1 MSEHG
6 AYTAHDALNA
16 VIHAA
21 LQRAD
26 SAEIIRRCL
35 QLDGDVLRIV
45 TESEDHSFDLS
56 VYRRIFVVA
65 AGKAGGR
72 MARALEEVL
81 GKRIDRGMAVTKYGH
96 AEKLSRIEL
105 AEAGHPVPDEAGV
118 AAARKIEELLE
129 DADEETLVITLISGG
144 GSALLV
150 SPFRDSRHELT
161 LGDMQEVTQLLLSC
175 GAAIQEINC
184 VRKHLSNVKGGRLAR
199 LIAPARSVNLILS
212 DVVGD
217 EPSSIASGITAPDP
231 STYAQALEILRRYEV
246 EKQLPE
252 TARKIIHDGAAGRIP
267 ETPKEGETSF
277 DQVYNVVIGSNS
289 QALQAAADAARQR
302 GYAPVILT
310 ARLEGEAREVARIFP
325 AIARD
330 ITGSRM
336 LASPPVVVL
345 AGGETTVTIR
355 DEEGKGGRNQELA
368 LAVLREF
375 VRAPDA
381 FDSVIF
387 ASVATDGND
396 GPTDAAGGFVDAGLA
411 RRAGEDSASLEKALA
426 HNDSYR
432 YLNDLGALI
441 RTGPTNTNVCDI
453 QILLVDAPSG

>member
-1 MSEHG
+1 MSEYR
-6 AYTAHDALNA
+6 AYTGHDSLNA
-16 VIHAA
+16 IVHAA
-21 LQRAD
+21 LERAD
-26 SAEIIRRCL
+26 SAEIIHRCL
-35 QLDGDVLRIV
+35 QLDGNVLRIG
-45 TESEDHSFDLS
+45 TESQDRSFDLS
-56 VYRRIFVVA
+56 VYRRVFVVA
-65 AGKAGGR
+65 VGKAAGR

-81 GKRIDRGMAVTKYGH
+81 GDRIDRGMAVTKYGH

-118 AAARKIEELLE
+118 GAARKIEELLG
-129 DADEETLVITLISGG
+129 DADEQTLVITLISGG

-150 SPFRDSRHELT
+150 SPFRDRRHELT
-161 LGDMQEVTQLLLSC
+161 LGDMQQVTQLLLSC
-175 GAAIQEINC
+175 GAAIHEINC

-199 LIAPARSVNLILS
+199 LIAPATSVNLILS

-231 STYAQALEILRRYEV
+231 STFGQALDILRRYEV
-246 EKQLPE
+246 ETQLPE
-252 TARKIIHDGAAGRIP
+252 MARRIINDGAAGRIP
-267 ETPKEGETSF
+267 ETPKEGEGSF
-277 DQVYNVVIGSNS
+277 DQVYNIVIGSNS
-289 QALQAAADAARQR
+289 QALQAAADAARLR
-302 GYAPVILT
+302 GYEPVLLT

-330 ITGSRM
+330 IRGSGM

-355 DEEGKGGRNQELA
+355 DEEGKGGRNQEIA
-368 LAVLREF
+368 LTVLREF
-375 VRAPDA
+375 ARAPEA
-381 FDSVIF
+381 FATVSF

-411 RRAGEDSASLEKALA
+411 RRAAEDSTSLERALA

-432 YLNDLGALI
+432 YLEKLGALI

-453 QILLVDAPSG
+453 QVLVVDQASR